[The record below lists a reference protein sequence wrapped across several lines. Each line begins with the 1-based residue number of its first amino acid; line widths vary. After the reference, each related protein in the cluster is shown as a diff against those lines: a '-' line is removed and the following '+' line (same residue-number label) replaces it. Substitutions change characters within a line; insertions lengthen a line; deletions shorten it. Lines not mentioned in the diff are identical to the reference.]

1 MHAEGVYVCV
11 RARMFFLCV
20 ILSVREER
28 GVQAGFECVYTHV
41 RKPQTKCGHEKIMC
55 NQLVLQL
62 QPGKR

>member
-11 RARMFFLCV
+11 CARMFFVCV
-20 ILSVREER
+20 IQSVREER
-28 GVQAGFECVYTHV
+28 GVLAGFECVHTHV

-55 NQLVLQL
+55 NQPVLQL